1 MIILNTGVPRSGTV
15 LTNAII
21 RGVLGHAGLAVTQ
34 ANPHGDELPD
44 LISHLARSNDGSAT
58 AYIVHTHSWDK
69 TTEAICAGLTELHA
83 FSCYRDP
90 RDVCVSLMR
99 LHDLDLEAALQMT
112 IAGFAHFEATCSGIE
127 PVVFQYERLIADKY
141 TAIKTVAQELAL
153 QIDTNGIAQ
162 IDEATSVSA
171 HRQIVDAI
179 NRGELPN
186 LIARQN
192 RSRIL
197 YEDPVTLL
205 NDRHIQSGAIGRWQ
219 SELALSEQERLCE
232 CLRPLTDRYRYGDE
246 P

>member
-1 MIILNTGVPRSGTV
+1 MIVLNTGVPRSGTV

-21 RGVLGHAGLAVTQ
+21 RGVLAHAGVAVTQ
-34 ANPHGDELPD
+34 ANPHGDALPD
-44 LISHLARSNDGSAT
+44 VITRLTHSNDGSAV
-58 AYIVHTHSWDK
+58 AHIVHTHSWDK
-69 TTEAICAGLTELHA
+69 TTEAICARLTDLHV
-83 FSCYRDP
+83 FSSYRDP

-99 LHDLDLEAALQMT
+99 LHDLDLDAALRMT
-112 IAGFAHFEATCSGIE
+112 IAGFALFEATCSGVA
-127 PVVFQYERLIADKY
+127 PVVIQYERLIAGKRS
-141 TAIKTVAQELAL
+141 AIETVAQELAL
-153 QIDTNGIAQ
+153 QIDTAGIMQ

-186 LIARQN
+186 LVARQN

-197 YEDPVTLL
+197 YEDPVTLI

-219 SELALSEQERLCE
+219 SELAMSDQERLCE
-232 CLRPLTDRYRYGDE
+232 RLRPLTDQYGWDAG